1 MPKRLV
7 VCCDGTW
14 NRPDQI
20 DDGIPAPTNVSKF
33 ALAVARQDDAGVA
46 QLMHYVQG
54 VGTGRFDHIRGGA
67 FGVGLSHNVREAYR
81 FIVET
86 YEPGDDLFVL
96 GFSRGAYTARST
108 VGLVRNSGILLR
120 ENRDHAD
127 EAFVLY
133 RNRNDRAHPNAT
145 DAQMFRRM
153 YCHPDP
159 EIHFVGVWDTVGSLG
174 IPGPQWLTKRWS
186 FHDTTLSSHVRN
198 AFHALAI
205 DERRKPF
212 EPTLWKQQEH
222 AVDQTLEQ
230 RWFAGVHC
238 DVGGGYA
245 DPALGELA
253 LLWMVERARD
263 CGLAFDAEQLAQ
275 VTGADPLGEIH
286 DSYKSFYTLL
296 GPYQRPLEADGGA
309 VSDGALTRRD
319 AGIGYDPPA
328 LAEYLAAHAVA

>member
-14 NRPDQI
+14 NRPDQLNA
-20 DDGIPAPTNVSKF
+20 GIPAPTNVSKF
-33 ALAVARQDDAGVA
+33 ALAVARHDDAGVE
-46 QLMHYVQG
+46 QRMHYVRG
-54 VGTGRFDHIRGGA
+54 VGTGRLDHIRGGA
-67 FGVGLSHNVREAYR
+67 FGVGLSHNVIDAYR

-108 VGLVRNSGILLR
+108 VGLVRNSGVLLR
-120 ENRDHAD
+120 ENRDHVP
-127 EAFVLY
+127 EAFALY
-133 RNRNDRAHPNAT
+133 RNRNDRSHPNGT
-145 DAQMFRRM
+145 EAQMFRRM

-159 EIHFVGVWDTVGSLG
+159 DIHFVGVWDTVGSLG
-174 IPGPQWLTKRWS
+174 IPGPDWLTKRWS

-212 EPTLWKQQEH
+212 RPTLWQQQ
-222 AVDQTLEQ
+222 AGVDQTLEQ
-230 RWFAGVHC
+230 RWFAGAHC

-245 DPALGELA
+245 DPALAELA
-253 LLWMVERARD
+253 LQWMVEKARD
-263 CGLAFDAEQLAQ
+263 CGLAFDPAPACDR
-275 VTGADPLGEIH
+275 ANALGEIH
-286 DSYKSFYTLL
+286 DSYKSFYELL
-296 GPYQRPLEADGGA
+296 GPYQRPLQADGGA
-309 VSDGALTRRD
+309 VSESVLARRD

-328 LAEYLAAHAVA
+328 LATSAAIRATASA